1 MRLYKFVK
9 VISAMSKSKGHSS
22 LHEARRTAQMI
33 YMICV
38 GLPDVPHGGLRP
50 CDGIQAVITTAN
62 VLLMCVGS
70 CQPSQHL

>member
-22 LHEARRTAQMI
+22 LHEARYTAELI
-33 YMICV
+33 YLICV
-38 GLPDVPHGGLRP
+38 GLPDVPHAGLRS
-50 CDGIQAVITTAN
+50 CDGIQAMITTAN

-70 CQPSQHL
+70 CQSS